1 MSRRKL
7 NKTTFSQDYPDNLG
21 IVAKMAEEALEAV
34 FDEYGEEEKC
44 DIRGSVEVTAVLG
57 RELTHLATY
66 SLGPAIDHSGWY
78 DYIYVYCPNGFRQCG
93 IRILAE
99 IVDANC
105 VGYGRITREFIRKVA
120 KKINE
125 RIKAYEQCDNSY
137 LCTLDALVRD
147 EPTSFTLASVY
158 VEAEE
163 IGIIDY
169 RLVDMTIQNL
179 LLDGVLAV
187 EGNGYRTVDP
197 YISVG

>member
-1 MSRRKL
+1 VAEQRLK
-7 NKTTFSQDYPDNLG
+7 KTTFSQDYPDELG
-21 IVAKMAEEALEAV
+21 VVAKMAEEALKAV
-34 FDEYGEEEKC
+34 YDEYYDDINI
-44 DIRGSVEVTAVLG
+44 DIRGSVEITAVNG
-57 RELTHLATY
+57 RNLTHLATY
-66 SLGPAIDHSGWY
+66 SLGPAIEHPGWY

-105 VGYGRITREFIRKVA
+105 VGDGHVTAKFIKKVA

-125 RIKAYEQCDNSY
+125 YVRKHDQCDNSY

-147 EPTSFTLASVY
+147 EVVVFTLGAIY
-158 VEAEE
+158 MEAEE
-163 IGIIDY
+163 IGITDY

-197 YISVG
+197 YISAG